1 MSIIYLAPCDWQ
13 ALEVARFPKKKLTSA
28 RDCGKLAPLPPLQI
42 EVQKMTNRPWLQF
55 FGEGVPCTLTYPD
68 QSVPQFLIDTAAR
81 NPDAI
86 ATTLYDV
93 DLTYGEINAKTNAL
107 SHALKDRGIRKG
119 DRVALLLPNS
129 PTYVISYY
137 GVLKAGAIVV
147 NINVMTHGEELSG
160 ILSHTNARLVI
171 TLDIF
176 VGNVLKIV
184 DRTPVAHII
193 IHSVFGKEKEL
204 ALKSG
209 IKPPMLMDD
218 FVAAQRTDEPE
229 TVSAGSDIAVLQLTG
244 GTTGTPKAAMLTHRN
259 IVANV
264 LQISCWNPKTYR
276 PNAAVICIIPFFHVF
291 GMMSCL
297 NLPVHKGYRLV
308 LIPMFDW
315 SYILD
320 MLEMVKK
327 YRPISF
333 PAVPALWAAMV
344 SHPKAAE
351 FGLKDI
357 EVAVTGGAPLALW
370 IQEKFEA
377 LTGRSLTA
385 AYGLTEA
392 SSTTHLTPF
401 HLRGKPGSIGVPL
414 PDTDARIADIE
425 SGDSDCPPG
434 EIGELVVK
442 GPQVMAGYWQQAEL
456 TAGTVRDGWLYT
468 GDLAKMDAE
477 GFFYIVD
484 RKDDMIISSG
494 FNVYPSEIEEL
505 IARHPDV
512 KEAAVIGKPDRTRGE
527 SILAFV
533 VAEENRVSDKAALLA
548 FCREN
553 LAAYKVPKSI
563 IFVDT
568 IPKSPVGKPL
578 RRVLRDGFR
587 SSV

>member
-1 MSIIYLAPCDWQ
+1 
-13 ALEVARFPKKKLTSA
+13 
-28 RDCGKLAPLPPLQI
+28 
-42 EVQKMTNRPWLQF
+42 
-55 FGEGVPCTLTYPD
+55 
-68 QSVPQFLIDTAAR
+68 
-81 NPDAI
+81 
-86 ATTLYDV
+86 
-93 DLTYGEINAKTNAL
+93 
-107 SHALKDRGIRKG
+107 
-119 DRVALLLPNS
+119 
-129 PTYVISYY
+129 
-137 GVLKAGAIVV
+137 
-147 NINVMTHGEELSG
+147 
-160 ILSHTNARLVI
+160 
-171 TLDIF
+171 
-176 VGNVLKIV
+176 
-184 DRTPVAHII
+184 
-193 IHSVFGKEKEL
+193 
-204 ALKSG
+204 
-209 IKPPMLMDD
+209 
-218 FVAAQRTDEPE
+218 
-229 TVSAGSDIAVLQLTG
+229 
-244 GTTGTPKAAMLTHRN
+244 
-259 IVANV
+259 
-264 LQISCWNPKTYR
+264 
-276 PNAAVICIIPFFHVF
+276 
-291 GMMSCL
+291 MSCL
-297 NLPVHKGYRLV
+297 NLSVYKGYRLV

-333 PAVPALWAAMV
+333 PAVPSLWAAMV
-344 SHPKAAE
+344 SHPSAAE

-357 EVAVTGGAPLALW
+357 EVAVTGGAPLAPW

-414 PDTDARIADIE
+414 ADTDARIVDIE
-425 SGDSDCPPG
+425 SGASDCPPG

-442 GPQVMAGYWQQAEL
+442 GPQVMAGYWRQAEL
-456 TAGTVRDGWLYT
+456 TARTVRDGWLYT

-494 FNVYPSEIEEL
+494 FNVYPSEIEQL

-527 SILAFV
+527 SIMAFV
-533 VAEENRVSDKAALLA
+533 VVEENRVSDKAALLA

-578 RRVLRDGFR
+578 RRILRDGFR
-587 SSV
+587 SSVQPRI